1 MKNII
6 DVVIPVHKKD
16 LAILEYSI
24 QAAKDKIVGIR
35 RIIVISKER
44 HSNNAEWFDENLFPF
59 SYKEIANL
67 TNNLNVG
74 WHFQQLLKFYA
85 PLIIPDI
92 SENVLILDSD
102 TVFFRKTKMID
113 DQGIAFY
120 NISKDENTK
129 ETPFDQRVDE
139 HIKKFFPAIAK
150 DKLPK
155 PFDEFSGICHNMIF
169 NRQILLELFRNVEEY
184 QRKENGVDYPFYK
197 IFLMFYDNQMS
208 VSEYQIYFNY
218 MLIFHREKMNI
229 RKIKYK
235 NTADQNI
242 KKYRYRFKYS
252 YCSFH
257 SHLQGNSS
265 QKKSVNFFKNLYQK
279 LFIIEKRNIGIVT
292 CNIAEFL
299 NIPNQKINWL
309 KSSCASLTKPFGY
322 IDNNSSK
329 QIFFENKNFLSNQK
343 EFKKINIDDEFNIK
357 KDTLILDKNSTIF
370 SPYIFSDEEKNF
382 ALIINKISGLT
393 IYKIDEKNNFI
404 EKKEIL
410 NELKITQA
418 SIVKFNAKWW
428 LFFMANNEF
437 NLFYSDNLF
446 CDWQKHKNA
455 AANVSEGAG
464 QIFIYQN
471 SIYRPVKNPHSSY
484 RPSIAIN
491 KINELSVDNFKET
504 LEIEITANQL
514 DQYPDG
520 INHISKLGEN
530 LTLLEGSRKVFHL
543 HKPLIYVRNLLT
555 R

>member
-24 QAAKDKIVGIR
+24 QAAKNKIVGAR

-67 TNNLNVG
+67 TNNINVG

-85 PLIIPDI
+85 PIIIPDI

-113 DQGIAFY
+113 DKGIAFY
-120 NISKDENTK
+120 NISKDKNTK

-150 DKLPK
+150 NKLPK

-169 NRQILLELFRNVEEY
+169 NRKILLELFRNVEEY
-184 QRKENGVDYPFYK
+184 HRQKSGVDYPFYK

-229 RKIKYK
+229 RKIEYK

-242 KKYRYRFKYS
+242 KKYRFRLKYS

-257 SHLQGNSS
+257 SHLQGSSS
-265 QKKSVNFFKNLYQK
+265 QKKSINSLKNLYQK
-279 LFIIEKRNIGIVT
+279 LFIIEKRNIGIT
-292 CNIAEFL
+292 SCNIADSL
-299 NIPNQKINWL
+299 NIPNQKIHWL
-309 KSSCASLTKPFGY
+309 KPCKASRSKPFGY
-322 IDNNSSK
+322 IDNNNCK
-329 QIFFENKNFLSNQK
+329 QILFKNEDLLNNHK
-343 EFKKINIDDEFNIK
+343 EFKKISIDNEFNIVK
-357 KDTLILDKNSTIF
+357 ESKILDENYVNF
-370 SPYIFSDEEKNF
+370 SPYIFADEEKNF
-382 ALIINKISGLT
+382 ALIPNKVNGLT

-404 EKKEIL
+404 EIKQIL
-410 NELKITQA
+410 NDIKITTA
-418 SIVKFNAKWW
+418 SIIKFNSKWW
-428 LFFMANNEF
+428 LFFTANNKF
-437 NLFYSDNLF
+437 NLAYSDDLF
-446 CDWQKHKNA
+446 GEWKQHKNNPIKA
-455 AANVSEGAG
+455 DESAG
-464 QIFIYQN
+464 QIFIHQN
-471 SIYRPVKNPHSSY
+471 FLYRPIKNSKSTY
-484 RPSIAIN
+484 RPAIAIN
-491 KINELSVDNFKET
+491 KIDEISIDNFKET

-514 DQYPDG
+514 SDYPDG
-520 INHISKLGEN
+520 INNISKLGEN
-530 LTLLEGSRKVFHL
+530 LTLIEGSKQIFSIRKF
-543 HKPLIYVRNLLT
+543 LIYLLKK
-555 R
+555 